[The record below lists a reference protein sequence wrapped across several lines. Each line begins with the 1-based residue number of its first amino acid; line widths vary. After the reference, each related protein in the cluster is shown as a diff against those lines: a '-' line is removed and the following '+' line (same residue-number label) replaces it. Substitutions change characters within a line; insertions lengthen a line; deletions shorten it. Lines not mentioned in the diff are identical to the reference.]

1 MRLLGG
7 EGKGAMGRK
16 AAGVLF
22 SFCRICCGSA
32 VWQRVVGISHLPT
45 LPEVGNMT
53 MEKSMVA
60 KLVDSK
66 GRIVLD
72 KSYAGATMLVD
83 QRQDGTIVLRPAV
96 TVPADEAWLWKNKKA
111 LDMVQEGLAEARQGR
126 HVAAP
131 DLGAA

>member
-1 MRLLGG
+1 MRNGEVQHGVRALRPSSGG
-7 EGKGAMGRK
+7 
-16 AAGVLF
+16 
-22 SFCRICCGSA
+22 
-32 VWQRVVGISHLPT
+32 VGLSHLPT
-45 LPEVGNMT
+45 LAKVGIMT

-83 QRQDGTIVLRPAV
+83 QRKDGTIVLRPAV

-111 LDMVQEGLAEARQGR
+111 LAMVQEGLAEARQ
-126 HVAAP
+126 
-131 DLGAA
+131 